1 MKTDLL
7 KSKYV
12 QRLAGTAAV
21 IAAAIYVL
29 TSVYTADL
37 SIPSEKIYK
46 EQDGKAEILIDFTEG
61 YSDIQIVNGEK
72 GYFAVKENGAYII
85 IDKKGQKLLDTEVSA
100 WEAPQHAGDYFL
112 TCGSMHTAL
121 VHRET
126 LQLQIFELD
135 YASLHSSGKYL
146 LGEWDGWKV
155 IDTETGNVI
164 YESPHELVWPQ
175 KEGYVIEFAA
185 EEPHRIINLQTGTVE
200 FEADKD
206 QIIADGNDDFWLI
219 SEGTCR
225 FALDADYQFH
235 NDWPLFREASLGD
248 GVVIGAAIE
257 DATAADLKEYCED
270 GMYVVPDIRAFNGKG
285 EEVYWLNP
293 INIRYLGSVGNTLV
307 TQNTKGGTFTYHTV
321 GPEGVISERI
331 TKYYSYLPADGS
343 HAEGYVLAYKPAIRD
358 LEPMKASAVP
368 DLERARGYRWTYL
381 NENLE
386 PVMDFVFH
394 GASMADNGY
403 AVVYN
408 EDGYAA
414 LIDLQQRGGK

>member
-1 MKTDLL
+1 MITDIL

-12 QRLAGTAAV
+12 QRFLAA
-21 IAAAIYVL
+21 AAAIAVCIYFLV
-29 TSVYTADL
+29 SSYSSDL
-37 SIPSEKIYK
+37 SIPSEEIYK
-46 EQDGKAEILIDFTEG
+46 ALEGKAEILIDFPEKHQTIE
-61 YSDIQIVNGEK
+61 IVNGEK

-85 IDKKGQKLLDTEVSA
+85 IDKNGRKLLDTEVGA
-100 WEAPQHAGDYFL
+100 WEEPQYAGDYFL

-121 VHRET
+121 VHKDT
-126 LQLQIFELD
+126 LQMQTYELEN
-135 YASLHSSGKYL
+135 ASIHSSGRYL

-155 IDTETGNVI
+155 IDTGSGNVI
-164 YESPHELVWPQ
+164 YESHHELVWPQ

-185 EEPHRIINLQTGTVE
+185 EEPHRIINLQTGKAE
-200 FEADKD
+200 FEAEKD
-206 QIIADGNDDFWLI
+206 QLVADGNDDFWLL

-235 NDWPLFREASLGD
+235 DDWPLFREASLGD

-270 GMYVVPDIRAFNGKG
+270 GMYVVPDIRAFNGNG
-285 EEVYWLNP
+285 EEVYWLNS
-293 INIRYLGSVGNTLV
+293 INIRYLGCVGSTMV
-307 TQNTKGGTFTYHTV
+307 TQNTKGGTFSYRTV
-321 GPEGVISERI
+321 GPEGVIFERI
-331 TKYYSYLPADGS
+331 TKYYSYFPSD
-343 HAEGYVLAYKPAIRD
+343 ERTEDKYVLAYKPAIGD
-358 LEPMKASAVP
+358 LEPMKASAEP
-368 DLERARGYRWTYL
+368 DMERARGYRWTYL

-414 LIDLQQRGGK
+414 LIDLEQRGGK